1 MGPRRSTGPRWPSG
15 SLISSPPWRAG
26 ATEGTG
32 PLPSSCGAVAA
43 VGGIVLALTPRVIE
57 LDDARTYALFL
68 VVVAVG
74 NAVIAAKGTFSPR
87 AAS

>member
-1 MGPRRSTGPRWPSG
+1 MRQHEGGAG
-15 SLISSPPWRAG
+15 RAVRNRVVVSQVG
-26 ATEGTG
+26 
-32 PLPSSCGAVAA
+32 LGAVAA
-43 VGGIVLALTPRVIE
+43 VGGTVLALTPRVSK